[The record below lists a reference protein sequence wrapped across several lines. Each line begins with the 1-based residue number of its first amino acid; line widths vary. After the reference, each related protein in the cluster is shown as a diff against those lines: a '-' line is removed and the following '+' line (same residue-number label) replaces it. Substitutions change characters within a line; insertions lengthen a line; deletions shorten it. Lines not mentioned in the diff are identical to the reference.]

1 MSTAP
6 SATSITPV
14 TATNVLTVRLSDYVQ
29 LTKLRLSLLVL
40 VVTAAGYA
48 LGADGNG
55 SGLGMLHAV
64 LGTALVAFAAN
75 ALNQVIERRYDLLMP
90 RTQNRPVAAG
100 RIGVV
105 EATTFSWLC
114 AIGGTVYLSL
124 ATNLLAAALAL
135 VTFVIYIFVYT
146 PMKRRTWTNTL
157 IGAIPGALPPLI
169 GYVAAGGSSWLIAGT
184 LFAILYLWQMP
195 HFYSIAWMYRADYAA
210 GGYRMLSVV
219 DPTGRAIAR
228 QSVYYVLALM
238 VAAALPVA
246 FVSSPNLFVLISSS
260 LAVCFVTCVLQFAVQ
275 PERRTA
281 RYVLLAS
288 IAYLA
293 ALMVAL
299 LITF

>member
-6 SATSITPV
+6 ANSTAFAPV
-14 TATNVLTVRLSDYVQ
+14 AGNAWVARLSDYKE

-48 LGADGNG
+48 LGADGTA
-55 SGLGMLHAV
+55 SIWGMLHAV
-64 LGTALVAFAAN
+64 AGTALVAFAAN
-75 ALNQVIERRYDLLMP
+75 ALNQVIERRFDLLMP

-100 RIGVV
+100 RIGVG
-105 EATTFSWLC
+105 EATIFSWAC
-114 AIGGTVYLSL
+114 AVIGTVYL
-124 ATNLLAAALAL
+124 AVAANALAAGLAAL
-135 VTFVIYIFVYT
+135 TFLIYIFVYT

-157 IGAIPGALPPLI
+157 VGAVPGALPPLI

-195 HFYSIAWMYRADYAA
+195 HFYAIAWMYRDDYAA

-219 DPTGRAIAR
+219 DPSGRAVAR

-238 VAAALPVA
+238 VAAAFPVA
-246 FVSSPNLFVLISSS
+246 FVGKPNLFVLISSS
-260 LAVCFVTCVLQFAVQ
+260 LAVCFVTCVLQFASK
-275 PERRTA
+275 PERTSA

-299 LITF
+299 LVTF

>member
-6 SATSITPV
+6 ANSTAFAPV
-14 TATNVLTVRLSDYVQ
+14 AGNAWAARLSDYKE

-48 LGADGNG
+48 LGADA
-55 SGLGMLHAV
+55 SASMWGMLHAV
-64 LGTALVAFAAN
+64 AGTALVAFAAN
-75 ALNQVIERRYDLLMP
+75 ALNQVIERRFDLLMP

-100 RIGVV
+100 RIGVG
-105 EATTFSWLC
+105 EATIFSWAC
-114 AIGGTVYLSL
+114 AVIGTAYL
-124 ATNLLAAALAL
+124 ALAANGLAAGLAAL
-135 VTFVIYIFVYT
+135 TFLIYIFVYT
-146 PMKRRTWTNTL
+146 PMKRRSWTNTL
-157 IGAIPGALPPLI
+157 VGAIPGALPPLI
-169 GYVAAGGSSWLIAGT
+169 GYVAAGGNSWLIAGT

-195 HFYSIAWMYRADYAA
+195 HFYAIAWMYRDDYAA

-219 DPTGRAIAR
+219 DPSGRAVAR

-246 FVSSPNLFVLISSS
+246 FVGKPNLFVLISSS
-260 LAVCFVTCVLQFAVQ
+260 LAVCFVTCVLQFASK
-275 PERRTA
+275 PDRTSA

-299 LITF
+299 LVTF